1 MVKDF
6 MDLIKKHWAKIFVAI
21 AVLGLSIVLWVCGG
35 FLTFLSTIVAGLV
48 IGLCSSF
55 AITYLFENEKKQN
68 RRSIRELC
76 IDRFVKSCVDYLVA
90 LEMWYAGFT
99 KTKYRI
105 IDNPDVMLG
114 LLDTLRNNYKDAS
127 ATTIDTIYKTLVN
140 EYTYSISPVYYSY
153 KSLDNQQL
161 LLNDVLSLDEY
172 KFFHN
177 FIRSDMFADFLAVH
191 QKDRFAQATSGYYV
205 FHHLR
210 VCLNCVLDAVKVF
223 PEIEEQYIQ
232 RTNQLEK

>member
-1 MVKDF
+1 MNS
-6 MDLIKKHWAKIFVAI
+6 IKKHWIKIVVSI
-21 AVLGLSIVLWVCGG
+21 AVLALSIVLWVCSG

-55 AITYLFENEKKQN
+55 AITYLFENEKKRN
-68 RRSIRELC
+68 RRSIRALC
-76 IDRFVKSCVDYLVA
+76 IDRFIRSCVDYLLA
-90 LEMWYAGFT
+90 LETWYTGFT
-99 KTKYRI
+99 KSKYSI

-114 LLDTLRNNYKDAS
+114 LLDTLRNNYKDGS
-127 ATTIDTIYKTLVN
+127 ITIDATYKTLVN

-191 QKDRFAQATSGYYV
+191 QKDRFAQSTSGYYV

-223 PEIEEQYIQ
+223 PEIEEGYIQ
-232 RTNQLEK
+232 RSNQLEK